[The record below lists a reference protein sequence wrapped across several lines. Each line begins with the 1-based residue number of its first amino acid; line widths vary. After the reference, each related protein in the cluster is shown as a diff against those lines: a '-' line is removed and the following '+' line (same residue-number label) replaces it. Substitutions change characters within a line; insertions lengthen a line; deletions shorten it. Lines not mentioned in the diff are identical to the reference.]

1 MFNGTTHYFD
11 GHVQQQTV
19 QLPEGTHYSY
29 GHGYQIELVI
39 NGTIHYINGVGSLLI
54 TGITRAIAAVD
65 TFRLQ
70 HRGISRGIIVGS

>member
-39 NGTIHYINGVGSLLI
+39 NGTIHSVNRICLVLL
-54 TGITRAIAAVD
+54 TGMT
-65 TFRLQ
+65 
-70 HRGISRGIIVGS
+70 RGISVG